1 MSTRYPIVAQ
11 QSSTETV
18 VVNSRFVCTLGM
30 AQTVDEA
37 MSVVRAAKLWHASA
51 SSHAYAYHIG
61 FGASVTDGCNDGG
74 EPSGTAGRP
83 MLAILQGSGLGDV
96 VAVVSRYFGGTKL
109 GTGGLVRAFGGALKA
124 ALDQT
129 PRSMRIERTQFCL
142 TARYPL
148 YERLEKL
155 LQGFDCQI
163 LETTFDEAVH
173 WTLLLAD
180 EDLAGCSQAIA
191 DLTAGAVQLEPA
203 AKLT

>member
-18 VVNSRFVCTLGM
+18 VVNSRFVCTLGI

-37 MSVVRAAKLWHASA
+37 MSVVRAAKLLHASA

-129 PRSMRIERTQFCL
+129 PRSERIERTQFCL
-142 TARYPL
+142 TAGYPM
-148 YERLEKL
+148 YERLGKL
-155 LQGFDCQI
+155 LQDFDCQI

-173 WTLLLAD
+173 WTVLLAD
-180 EDLAGCSQAIA
+180 EDLARCCQAIA

-203 AKLT
+203 AKIT

>member
-1 MSTRYPIVAQ
+1 MSSRYPIVAQ
-11 QSSTETV
+11 ESSTEMV

-30 AQTVDEA
+30 ARSVEA
-37 MSVVRAAKLWHASA
+37 AMNFVRAAKLLHAGA

-83 MLAILQGSGLGDV
+83 MLAILQGSGLGDA

-124 ALDQT
+124 ALEQS
-129 PRSMRIERTQFCL
+129 PRRERIERSQFSL
-142 TARYPL
+142 TAAYPL
-148 YERLEKL
+148 YERLGRL
-155 LQGFDCQI
+155 LAGFDCQI

-173 WTLLLAD
+173 WTLSLAD
-180 EDLAGCSQAIA
+180 DDCARCGQAIA
-191 DLTAGAVQLEPA
+191 DLTAGAAQLEPA

>member
-1 MSTRYPIVAQ
+1 MSGRYPIVAQ
-11 QSSTETV
+11 ESSTETV
-18 VVNSRFVCTLGM
+18 VVNSRFVCRLGM
-30 AQTVDEA
+30 APTVEEA
-37 MSVVRAAKLWHASA
+37 ISFVRAAKLLHPAA
-51 SSHAYAYHIG
+51 SSHAYAYRIG
-61 FGASVTDGCNDGG
+61 FGASIIDGCNDGG

-129 PRSMRIERTQFCL
+129 PRRERISRTQFGL
-142 TARYPL
+142 TASYPL
-148 YERLEKL
+148 YERIGKL
-155 LQGFDCQI
+155 LEGFDCQI

-180 EDLAGCSQAIA
+180 EDCARCGQAIA
-191 DLTAGAVQLEPA
+191 DLTAGTARLELA